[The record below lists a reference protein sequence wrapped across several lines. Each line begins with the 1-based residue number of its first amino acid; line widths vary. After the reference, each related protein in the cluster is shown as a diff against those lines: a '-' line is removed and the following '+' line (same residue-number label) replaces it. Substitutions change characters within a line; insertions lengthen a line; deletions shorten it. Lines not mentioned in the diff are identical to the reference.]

1 MSQARLFLL
10 AVCCVASVLSRS
22 YPSPATAGCQDDSDC
37 YGYGKIC
44 PRDFEMCVCNEHNI
58 CEGLEA
64 YPTEAPVY
72 PTPAP
77 QYPTPAPRYP
87 APAPPQY
94 PAPAPVQEYNPDIGQ
109 TNVGGTGQQGPLLPQ
124 GGGSCLREPVR
135 TLH

>member
-58 CEGLEA
+58 CDQQRLLC
-64 YPTEAPVY
+64 TQHQLLS
-72 PTPAP
+72 TLH
-77 QYPTPAPRYP
+77 QH
-87 APAPPQY
+87 Q
-94 PAPAPVQEYNPDIGQ
+94 
-109 TNVGGTGQQGPLLPQ
+109 GTLLLPHHSTQPLLLFR
-124 GGGSCLREPVR
+124 STTLTLVR
-135 TLH
+135 PT

>member
-64 YPTEAPVY
+64 YPNTSSCVPNTSSSVPY
-72 PTPAP
+72 TSTKVPCSCPTTVPSP
-77 QYPTPAPRYP
+77 CSCSG
-87 APAPPQY
+87 
-94 PAPAPVQEYNPDIGQ
+94 VQP
-109 TNVGGTGQQGPLLPQ
+109 
-124 GGGSCLREPVR
+124 
-135 TLH
+135 